1 VKSGGFKTA
10 ALSLAFTNQN
20 AVEKFLE
27 AGLFVA
33 VEGVVGT
40 ATVIPAGAQAFIPQ
54 IEGIFQLQ
62 NTIAA
67 LEAGVHHGLPLAI
80 GTTYGGLDTP
90 DGSAWKKLAKFPIE
104 RVFVECYK
112 DDGPPHD
119 NIDVMLHQG
128 EVYGIPKEL
137 LLAICGTYRGEFPSN
152 YTGLTKSNFG
162 GIYNIPQ
169 TNDVQLDQWARLATS
184 VTPPAPVIPDST
196 VIKQNARAVLHQWLD
211 PNMALNPPKP
221 QSKSLIRMADR
232 LLALS
237 IPQQADF
244 NEDLL
249 LAELDR
255 VGSPKT

>member
-1 VKSGGFKTA
+1 MTIPLPVAWVAQESGKVDQISRVKSGGFKTA

-90 DGSAWKKLAKFPIE
+90 DGSACSSSF
-104 RVFVECYK
+104 
-112 DDGPPHD
+112 
-119 NIDVMLHQG
+119 
-128 EVYGIPKEL
+128 
-137 LLAICGTYRGEFPSN
+137 
-152 YTGLTKSNFG
+152 
-162 GIYNIPQ
+162 
-169 TNDVQLDQWARLATS
+169 
-184 VTPPAPVIPDST
+184 
-196 VIKQNARAVLHQWLD
+196 
-211 PNMALNPPKP
+211 
-221 QSKSLIRMADR
+221 
-232 LLALS
+232 
-237 IPQQADF
+237 
-244 NEDLL
+244 
-249 LAELDR
+249 
-255 VGSPKT
+255 